1 MTQRSLLIASLAVA
15 AIIVVVGCF
24 WLAGRDDGAAISD
37 RSDQSLASPSG
48 NSVQSTNM
56 ASQSLDAGDDSR
68 AAADSNESIET
79 LMREIEQNA
88 GGDDTAMEDELV
100 GESESFTEGA
110 VVMEQLG
117 QSYDETKY

>member
-1 MTQRSLLIASLAVA
+1 MTQRSLLIASLAA

-48 NSVQSTNM
+48 NPVQSTNM

-68 AAADSNESIET
+68 AVADSNESIET

-88 GGDDTAMEDELV
+88 AGDDTAMEDELA

-117 QSYDETKY
+117 ESYDETKY